1 MREAMA
7 RKSQL
12 RQAPNQD
19 LEAQVVRL
27 SRQNAMLRREV
38 ARLQVFRG
46 MAYRDPLTGLWNRRY
61 FEERLKEE
69 ASRSER
75 AGASRRFSVLIV
87 DINDFKGVNDR
98 HGHPVGDEVL
108 KWTGQFLSTHLR
120 THDVPCRTGGDEFA
134 VLLPDVSADDCG
146 RLVARL
152 REQLAAAN
160 IDRDIRIELSLGT
173 ASWPEIATTC
183 ERLLAHADE
192 TMYADKRRQKVG
204 RKDKN
209 RERGGDGTKT
219 STKAVFRTGRTGR
232 NRAVV
237 PVA

>member
-38 ARLQVFRG
+38 ARLQVLRG

-61 FEERLKEE
+61 FEERRKEE

-134 VLLPDVSADDCG
+134 VLL
-146 RLVARL
+146 
-152 REQLAAAN
+152 
-160 IDRDIRIELSLGT
+160 
-173 ASWPEIATTC
+173 
-183 ERLLAHADE
+183 
-192 TMYADKRRQKVG
+192 
-204 RKDKN
+204 
-209 RERGGDGTKT
+209 
-219 STKAVFRTGRTGR
+219 
-232 NRAVV
+232 
-237 PVA
+237 